1 MLRVAAVAALCFYS
15 HGHLPER
22 RKRCWPAVG
31 LQEGTTW
38 ILPSPSRWHGRQT
51 ESSLGEPQDRL
62 QRECRKRAVEDC
74 ASAAVATA
82 AAGIGCTAQGETRAK
97 AQSKSSGNLKNKITS
112 TIKHKHGG
120 PCVLFEGAFIFTQRV
135 ESGSQGTV
143 LDLGSRR
150 RIEHPSG
157 SFSFLFFLNQLRA
170 VANQMQL
177 VLTIC
182 L

>member
-1 MLRVAAVAALCFYS
+1 M
-15 HGHLPER
+15 
-22 RKRCWPAVG
+22 
-31 LQEGTTW
+31 
-38 ILPSPSRWHGRQT
+38 PSPSRWHGRQT

-112 TIKHKHGG
+112 TIKHKHGR

-135 ESGSQGTV
+135 ESGSRGTV

-157 SFSFLFFLNQLRA
+157 SFSFLFFKSITSCSKSNAVSFDYLFIVGLNQLFNVPFENVDYVYELLQRP
-170 VANQMQL
+170 
-177 VLTIC
+177 
-182 L
+182 